1 MIGKGPRHERETVIN
16 FNEAEPMASV
26 WTASEIVY
34 RKLRKLGYMPSED
47 EGRHAVF
54 TVPKSVVKVL
64 KLRAKREM
72 TQAQREALRRGRLSP
87 GALENSRANET
98 NGHDTAVSKG

>member
-1 MIGKGPRHERETVIN
+1 MIGKGPRHERETVIVYN
-16 FNEAEPMASV
+16 ELEAEASV
-26 WTASEIVY
+26 WTASEVVY
-34 RKLRKLGYMPSED
+34 RRLRKLGYMPSED
-47 EGRHAVF
+47 EERHAVF
-54 TVPKSVVKVL
+54 TVPKSLVRVL

-98 NGHDTAVSKG
+98 NGHDTAMGKG